1 MSSKIQR
8 VLSSD
13 MSLTPQFIAYRLL
26 SGDNPFNIA
35 MLEGSNIETT
45 IKAIEIIVKLMPK
58 REEIINELDTA
69 IKMKAQLSLP
79 AHIGAMV
86 KMDEESL
93 SKLMTI
99 KFVTD
104 QLEESERKN
113 IIDARDNNI
122 KYDEKTFTCRGC
134 NYVPSKMLGAG
145 RKKNLSEFQEHA
157 QKINYIIVD
166 NTEFPKIQL
175 VFISGNDLLL
185 NYPNGKIS
193 IRDRVDFFSR
203 Y

>member
-35 MLEGSNIETT
+35 MLEGSDIEATK
-45 IKAIEIIVKLMPK
+45 KAVKIIIDLMPK

-69 IKMKAQLSLP
+69 LKMKAKLSLP
-79 AHIGAMV
+79 PHLAAMV

-93 SKLMTI
+93 SILMTI

-113 IIDARDNNI
+113 MIDAINKMEGETTVPDKNNL
-122 KYDEKTFTCRGC
+122 EKSCDCCSIETDDYGHE
-134 NYVPSKMLGAG
+134 
-145 RKKNLSEFQEHA
+145 LSEEDQAEKRMIDELEEIMSA
-157 QKINYIIVD
+157 K
-166 NTEFPKIQL
+166 
-175 VFISGNDLLL
+175 
-185 NYPNGKIS
+185 
-193 IRDRVDFFSR
+193 
-203 Y
+203 

>member
-8 VLSSD
+8 VLPSN

-45 IKAIEIIVKLMPK
+45 IKAIEIIVKFMPK
-58 REEIINELDTA
+58 RQEIINELDDAT
-69 IKMKAQLSLP
+69 KMKAQLSLP
-79 AHIGAMV
+79 SHIASKV

-113 IIDARDNNI
+113 MISAINKMPGEIPVSNQNNLEKSCDCCSIEIDD
-122 KYDEKTFTCRGC
+122 YGHE
-134 NYVPSKMLGAG
+134 
-145 RKKNLSEFQEHA
+145 LSEEDKAEQERL
-157 QKINYIIVD
+157 
-166 NTEFPKIQL
+166 EQL
-175 VFISGNDLLL
+175 EQIMSA
-185 NYPNGKIS
+185 K
-193 IRDRVDFFSR
+193 
-203 Y
+203 

>member
-58 REEIINELDTA
+58 REEIINELNDA

-79 AHIGAMV
+79 AHIAAMV

-113 IIDARDNNI
+113 MIDAINKMEGETNVPDQN
-122 KYDEKTFTCRGC
+122 YLEKSCDCCSIENDDYGHE
-134 NYVPSKMLGAG
+134 
-145 RKKNLSEFQEHA
+145 LSEEDQAE
-157 QKINYIIVD
+157 KEKLD
-166 NTEFPKIQL
+166 QL
-175 VFISGNDLLL
+175 EEIMSA
-185 NYPNGKIS
+185 K
-193 IRDRVDFFSR
+193 
-203 Y
+203 